1 MKKMTFGVLTIGLS
15 FAITWNAAIA
25 TQDHTKAG
33 PTDPGLRSGQYVGGP
48 LQSLT
53 PSELG
58 IFEAGQAAFQE
69 ADSVADGLGPRFN
82 LDRCSG
88 CHSQPKIGGSAPAV
102 NPQLVIGTDFGA
114 RNKIPTFVRR
124 DGPIVEARFKKFP
137 DGSVDGGVHSL
148 FVISGRVDSTGD
160 ATKCSAVQEDFDGD
174 FAKNN
179 VSLRTPTPT
188 FGTGLIEAIADG
200 AILANLRAD
209 RAEKERSGISGR
221 PNRNGNTG
229 NIGRLGWKAQNASLL
244 LFSGEAYNVESGIS
258 NELFPN
264 EREDKPT
271 CQYGPVPND
280 SSEMGTAN
288 KQATAAV
295 NDIELFTLFMKFL
308 AAPAPSMDNPG
319 GSASIARGRRSFE
332 TVGCGLCHTPSLRT
346 TYFTRV
352 AALKRQQMNLYSDLV
367 LHNMGPRLA
376 DDISQGDAGGDEFRT
391 APLWGLGQRI
401 FFLHD
406 GRTKDVRDAIYPH
419 WSKGDSRYG
428 PSEANQ
434 VIENFHSLPR
444 SSRQDVLNF
453 LRSL

>member
-1 MKKMTFGVLTIGLS
+1 V
-15 FAITWNAAIA
+15 
-25 TQDHTKAG
+25 
-33 PTDPGLRSGQYVGGP
+33 RSGQYVGGP

-53 PSELG
+53 PGERA
-58 IFEAGQAAFQE
+58 IFEAGQKAFQE
-69 ADSVADGLGPRFN
+69 ADGVADGLGPRFN

-88 CHSQPKIGGSAPAV
+88 CHSQPGLGGSAPAV
-102 NPQLVIGTDFGA
+102 NPQVLIGTDFGA
-114 RNKIPTFVRR
+114 RNKIPSFVRR
-124 DGPIVEARFKKFP
+124 DGPIVEARFKKAP

-148 FVISGRVDSTGD
+148 FVISGRKDSTGD
-160 ATKCSAVQEDFDGD
+160 AAKCSAVQEDFDGE

-179 VSLRTPTPT
+179 VSLRIPTPT

-209 RAEKERSGISGR
+209 HAEKERLGISGR

-229 NIGRLGWKAQNASLL
+229 TIARLGWKAQNASLL

-258 NELFPN
+258 NELFPS
-264 EREDKPT
+264 EREDKPS

-280 SSEMGTAN
+280 SSEMGSTG
-288 KQATAAV
+288 KTTSAAV
-295 NDIELFTLFMKFL
+295 NDIELFTFFMKFL
-308 AAPAPSMDNPG
+308 AAPTPSLDTPG
-319 GSASIARGRRSFE
+319 GSASIARGRQSFE
-332 TVGCGLCHTPSLRT
+332 TVGCALCHTPALKT
-346 TYFTRV
+346 TYFTSV
-352 AALKRQQMNLYSDLV
+352 AALKRQQVNLYSDLV

-376 DDISQGDAGGDEFRT
+376 DDIRQGEAEGDEFRT
-391 APLWGLGQRI
+391 APLWGLGQRV

-406 GRTKDVRDAIYPH
+406 GRTKDLQDAIYAH

-434 VIENFHSLPR
+434 VIEAFHSLPQ